1 MMPRVQLI
9 TNRLGARS
17 GEFSM
22 LPQIDDV
29 ACHYRGT
36 RRPAGQPCQHENELV
51 LTCRELELERAEALA
66 QLGMMVLCYQTART
80 SETGGTAMAWMNS
93 AIDAQVSPAH
103 LIVRRIGP
111 ADLRDGLAKGLDD
124 FVAMIVAIFFVWL
137 GAAVALDQLTLGRW
151 VPPSSAEF
159 VRQVFTTSSGWTL
172 IIVGCG
178 IGFLFAVVSLTISVV
193 CGPAASGPRRWLRH
207 GGSDVS
213 SSRAREPDDDGDVG
227 PICRRRPRD
236 RILALPLRTSCGF
249 AHTRAFDMASVSQGC
264 GERTC

>member
-1 MMPRVQLI
+1 
-9 TNRLGARS
+9 
-17 GEFSM
+17 
-22 LPQIDDV
+22 
-29 ACHYRGT
+29 
-36 RRPAGQPCQHENELV
+36 
-51 LTCRELELERAEALA
+51 
-66 QLGMMVLCYQTART
+66 
-80 SETGGTAMAWMNS
+80 MNS
-93 AIDAQVSPAH
+93 AIDAQVSPVH

-124 FVAMIVAIFFVWL
+124 FVAMIVAIFFVAMIVAVFFVWL
-137 GAAVALDQLTLGRW
+137 GAAMALDQLTLGRW

-236 RILALPLRTSCGF
+236 RILALPLRTSRRF

-264 GERTC
+264 GELTC

>member
-1 MMPRVQLI
+1 MPARE
-9 TNRLGARS
+9 RARS
-17 GEFSM
+17 DVSLAVYDGTM
-22 LPQIDDV
+22 LWADV
-29 ACHYRGT
+29 A
-36 RRPAGQPCQHENELV
+36 
-51 LTCRELELERAEALA
+51 
-66 QLGMMVLCYQTART
+66 TART

-137 GAAVALDQLTLGRW
+137 GAAMALDRLTLGRW
-151 VPPSSAEF
+151 VP
-159 VRQVFTTSSGWTL
+159 
-172 IIVGCG
+172 IVGCG
-178 IGFLFAVVSLTISVV
+178 IGFLFDVVSLTISVV

-227 PICRRRPRD
+227 PLCRRRPRD
-236 RILALPLRTSCGF
+236 RILALPLRTSCRF
-249 AHTRAFDMASVSQGC
+249 AHTRVFDMASVSQVAAS
-264 GERTC
+264 

>member
-1 MMPRVQLI
+1 
-9 TNRLGARS
+9 
-17 GEFSM
+17 
-22 LPQIDDV
+22 
-29 ACHYRGT
+29 
-36 RRPAGQPCQHENELV
+36 
-51 LTCRELELERAEALA
+51 
-66 QLGMMVLCYQTART
+66 
-80 SETGGTAMAWMNS
+80 MNS
-93 AIDAQVSPAH
+93 AIDAQVSPVH

-124 FVAMIVAIFFVWL
+124 FVAMIVAIFFVAIIVAVFFVWL
-137 GAAVALDQLTLGRW
+137 GAAMALDQLTLGSW

-213 SSRAREPDDDGDVG
+213 SRRAREPDDDGDVG

-236 RILALPLRTSCGF
+236 RILALPLRTSRRF

-264 GERTC
+264 GELAC

>member
-1 MMPRVQLI
+1 VPARE
-9 TNRLGARS
+9 RARS
-17 GEFSM
+17 DVSLAVYDGTM
-22 LPQIDDV
+22 LWADV
-29 ACHYRGT
+29 A
-36 RRPAGQPCQHENELV
+36 
-51 LTCRELELERAEALA
+51 
-66 QLGMMVLCYQTART
+66 TART

-111 ADLRDGLAKGLDD
+111 ADLRDGLGKGLDD

-137 GAAVALDQLTLGRW
+137 GAAMALDQLTLGSW

-213 SSRAREPDDDGDVG
+213 SSRARESDDDGDVG

-236 RILALPLRTSCGF
+236 RILALPLRTSCRF

-264 GERTC
+264 KR

>member
-1 MMPRVQLI
+1 
-9 TNRLGARS
+9 
-17 GEFSM
+17 M
-22 LPQIDDV
+22 LWAD
-29 ACHYRGT
+29 
-36 RRPAGQPCQHENELV
+36 
-51 LTCRELELERAEALA
+51 
-66 QLGMMVLCYQTART
+66 ART
-80 SETGGTAMAWMNS
+80 SETGGTAMAWVNS

-137 GAAVALDQLTLGRW
+137 GAAMALDQLTLGSW

-172 IIVGCG
+172 ICG
-178 IGFLFAVVSLTISVV
+178 IGFLAVVLLTISVV

-213 SSRAREPDDDGDVG
+213 SSRARESDDNGDVG
-227 PICRRRPRD
+227 PICRRRRRD
-236 RILALPLRTSCGF
+236 LILALLLRTSCRF

-264 GERTC
+264 GELTCQHNGVISF